1 MECEKERIIQ
11 VSISKITDSQS
22 RRRRG
27 GPTLRRNLLVSHIL
41 NNVLTK
47 ADAAYQEYRTTVEID
62 MEVETWESDDSPCEK
77 PKVFRECSGGWI
89 AKGNRQEPSLS
100 LNPISESTELSKVCY
115 AGTEPKRQDIASL
128 SDICRDVEVNDDNCS
143 NEESTQ
149 VKEARVTGIKR
160 PRYANEPCDNHV
172 VCTKRVK
179 FDSSSE
185 PTNSS
190 CDFHEQMDIS
200 GLVSVFSSSFGG
212 LSGLSGG
219 AKSTFEPFQCL
230 DPISPIAAF
239 PQTVEAF

>member
-41 NNVLTK
+41 NNVLNK

-62 MEVETWESDDSPCEK
+62 MEVETWESDESPCEK
-77 PKVFRECSGGWI
+77 PKALRECSGGWLS
-89 AKGNRQEPSLS
+89 KGSRQESAYS
-100 LNPISESTELSKVCY
+100 LNPIGESTELSPVY
-115 AGTEPKRQDIASL
+115 YSETEPKRQDIASL
-128 SDICRDVEVNDDNCS
+128 SDTCCDVEVNADNCS
-143 NEESTQ
+143 NEENTQ
-149 VKEARVTGIKR
+149 IKETRITGIKR
-160 PRYANEPCDNHV
+160 PRYANEPCDYHV

-219 AKSTFEPFQCL
+219 VKPTFEPFQCL
-230 DPISPIAAF
+230 DPISPIASF